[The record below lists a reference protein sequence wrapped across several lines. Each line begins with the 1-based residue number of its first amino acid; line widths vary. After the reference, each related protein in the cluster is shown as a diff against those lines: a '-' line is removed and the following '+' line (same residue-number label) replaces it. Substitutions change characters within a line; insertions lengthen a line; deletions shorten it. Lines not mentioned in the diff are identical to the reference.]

1 MEVYSAGKRKR
12 MVLPFKF
19 ILFLNVTI
27 LVRFSLLVKLVFH
40 IVKFLAEYK
49 LMYME
54 WTFTC
59 FFSFVFSEL
68 LKETIFFC
76 YYNKIP
82 FYSVFCFST
91 ECCLTNLSCR
101 VFCCSTLCLQ
111 VTSII
116 NLLFWFDFG

>member
-12 MVLPFKF
+12 MVLPFIF

-54 WTFTC
+54 WAFT

-68 LKETIFFC
+68 LEETFFFFVIIIK
-76 YYNKIP
+76 YR
-82 FYSVFCFST
+82 SMVFFVSR
-91 ECCLTNLSCR
+91 LN
-101 VFCCSTLCLQ
+101 VA
-111 VTSII
+111 
-116 NLLFWFDFG
+116 

>member
-1 MEVYSAGKRKR
+1 MVSFWLSMKCGSVEVYSAGKRKR

-49 LMYME
+49 LMSME
-54 WTFTC
+54 WAFTS

-68 LKETIFFC
+68 LKETIFFFVIIIK
-76 YYNKIP
+76 YR
-82 FYSVFCFST
+82 SMVFFVSR
-91 ECCLTNLSCR
+91 LN
-101 VFCCSTLCLQ
+101 VA
-111 VTSII
+111 
-116 NLLFWFDFG
+116 